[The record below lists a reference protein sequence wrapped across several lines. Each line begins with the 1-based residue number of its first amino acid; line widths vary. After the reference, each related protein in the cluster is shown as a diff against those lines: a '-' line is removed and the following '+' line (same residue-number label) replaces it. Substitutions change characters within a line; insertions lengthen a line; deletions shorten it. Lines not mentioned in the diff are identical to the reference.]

1 MYAKLIVD
9 AFRIRSRT
17 SRFLRNR
24 MLVDGHTQYVD
35 PKNKNKGGKM
45 PVSTRQSNVQ
55 DFKSAELQPYE

>member
-35 PKNKNKGGKM
+35 PKNKKKGGKI
-45 PVSTRQSNVQ
+45 P
-55 DFKSAELQPYE
+55 